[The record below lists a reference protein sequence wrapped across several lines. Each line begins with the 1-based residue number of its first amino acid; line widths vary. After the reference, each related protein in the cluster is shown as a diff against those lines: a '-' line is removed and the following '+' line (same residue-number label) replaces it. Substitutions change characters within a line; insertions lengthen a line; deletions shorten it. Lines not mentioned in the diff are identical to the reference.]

1 MFGRKQL
8 TSVYIVDDNS
18 DAIEVL
24 RRMLESQYSVKV
36 IGTSTDADTA
46 IEEIIQLAPE
56 LIFTDVEMPTMTG
69 IQLCQLLHQ
78 EVDPNTKVVFYTGHD
93 KYMIDAIRQ
102 KAFDYLLKP
111 PSPQDLA
118 QTMTR
123 FYEDK
128 LASLP
133 QAAGPAEQRQP
144 RILVVNAMNEHIAL
158 RDADVAFFRFDAD
171 GKHRLHQRQH
181 LHPAQ
186 PHQQRLHPALFAIV
200 CANPQAIYRQREP
213 HHDDTRQH
221 LHTGL
226 SLRRQPRAQGEQEL
240 PPRPD
245 GCLLYLII

>member
-46 IEEIIQLAPE
+46 IEEIIQLAPD

-158 RDADVAFFRFDAD
+158 RDADVAFSASTPTAST
-171 GKHRLHQRQH
+171 GKRYAPTAAPTSCAAAPTATSSCVIRHRLCKSTSD
-181 LHPAQ
+181 
-186 PHQQRLHPALFAIV
+186 ISS
-200 CANPQAIYRQREP
+200 
-213 HHDDTRQH
+213 T
-221 LHTGL
+221 
-226 SLRRQPRAQGEQEL
+226 
-240 PPRPD
+240 
-245 GCLLYLII
+245 